1 MIRGS
6 PRNCSLGNWRFQFFK
21 NFDNFSPSWIK
32 TNQVCFFVPETRIYR
47 TSQRVRAQF
56 ARQFRGVLVHGF
68 FWNFGYQSFITRQ
81 FDSQNLES
89 IFAKLWIFYYGLTF
103 WPKNNTCRKI
113 DPFWLHHLLPIRNFA
128 PPAANLQF
136 CCFLKACTTCCQSRD
151 F

>member
-1 MIRGS
+1 MVCAWEI
-6 PRNCSLGNWRFQFFK
+6 FF
-21 NFDNFSPSWIK
+21 FSPKNNTLQIWK
-32 TNQVCFFVPETRIYR
+32 TFIWKSFHSALRGYIYR

-89 IFAKLWIFYYGLTF
+89 IFTKLWIFYYGLTF